1 MSKVKLLSRVRLF
14 ATPWTVPYQAPPSMG
29 FSRQE
34 FWSGLPFPSSGIFPT
49 QGSNPGL
56 LHCSQIRYYLSHQR
70 GPPAGGQS
78 EKCTY
83 LSILLLSDFLL
94 ETLLEELKEKLE
106 NMVTGWCYLHRLAS
120 TDPEKSVEC
129 VEMKSKGKI
138 KNIPSQ

>member
-1 MSKVKLLSRVRLF
+1 MCACVIVAQACPTLCDPMDSPGMNTGVGCHSLLR
-14 ATPWTVPYQAPPSMG
+14 
-29 FSRQE
+29 
-34 FWSGLPFPSSGIFPT
+34 GIFPT